1 MIEELV
7 DASNALFVLILFG
20 VCISIK
26 SNRELGLR

>member
-26 SNRELGLR
+26 NPTESLV